1 MDNLILTNA
10 LLVVITV
17 MMFAIYC
24 VLLFKD
30 FGGKK

>member
-1 MDNLILTNA
+1 MNSIELTNA
-10 LLVVITV
+10 LLGIIATTL
-17 MMFAIYC
+17 FAIYC